1 MPTFKEV
8 IDRIQKTAAQT
19 YQGEPSRIERDA
31 RTTQSA
37 IQDHIGRWLWE
48 LLQNCD
54 DSEASKVFIAASR
67 EEKACFVADNGRG
80 FRAES
85 IESIRGAHFSDKKG
99 GGTIGRKGVGFKAVY
114 HLTQSPKI
122 VLVDGEGVE
131 FNPDR
136 CQQWMK
142 QKSFKSKYNP
152 YHWIPF
158 LIRWDELVKCFPSL
172 QQLSGE
178 YKTVVILPY
187 KEEGIHQDVVK
198 ELEELQPHFM
208 LTFRHL
214 QSIHIVTDGR
224 LRQLTISPK
233 QGATNAHW
241 GERTITDSGQQTTF
255 RVMEQLIASKDIPK
269 EHLKN
274 LDEDSKNFILQGG
287 VSLLVAAPVK
297 ERNVN
302 PFENYPSIHVF
313 YPTKQPSPVPLLLHA
328 EFLVK
333 SDRTALLPIEN
344 TPLNNWIAQQLA
356 KLVVNFVDNAYSREI
371 PSHYLTLLTPN
382 QRMDD
387 DAECIWEYIKS
398 EARQSLKLPDC
409 KGQKRLPLQSA
420 IFISG
425 SCTDHKRAR
434 EILEGTN
441 YKKELVHATVDSN
454 ARAMATLRA
463 LEVQAMNDE
472 EVISCIRKHAPQKA
486 SDYEWLWVCW
496 QWVSRWLQKDY
507 WGRREEVR
515 TIPLIPVNG
524 QVYSYK
530 DLEKVVFALPGKGS
544 DDLPDWLPLYI
555 VDTGFAEKLAN
566 ASNNEEQLVNALK
579 LEAFCDDKLI
589 KALEQAIS
597 DYWENEHDHDH
608 YRFIRFILERA
619 KLHGWQAD
627 LSKLGDCP
635 VPAYEVT
642 NPRETR
648 PVPAQWVYFG
658 EEWGNGELEEF
669 YKESSN
675 VYFLRADEFLRGIN
689 DEKERERIKDFLQRI
704 GVKPFP
710 IVAYRWVDASEVGQ
724 QKECSDEWREYFKNQ
739 QRDSTRYE
747 KVQIMYLD
755 GVEIEKLEYDRS
767 IYLTMIVAKNWNSYY
782 ANNSRSEYKYFYYS
796 PQIKNI
802 DACWW
807 YDLRHKLCLPL
818 KGRYWRN
825 KRIPLSRC
833 WLPDQETEKTLGDFL
848 PVIDLSQFGDE
859 QTQREIRDW
868 LIREVGVRTQRTELT
883 EDDWYQII
891 AHHLPAQVSEE
902 KANQSEECRKQAYNC
917 YKAFLDWAQ
926 DKQKVDQKFKKCKFL
941 CRYQG
946 QYTYKNSDKC
956 VIYFDDDHKR
966 TQHFMDTICVFDLP
980 SNYRSIAEKHFGIVP
995 VSKAIKREIIYSD
1008 QRKPLDERYREQ
1020 VNRVL
1025 PYIYAVRCHEAPKNA
1040 EETLKKL
1047 KNLEFYIED
1056 SLGERLSL
1064 EGYTKEV
1071 SDIEWACEE
1080 IKQNGKILIYL
1091 RQAQEHSIA
1100 SAIAEALGVPTQ
1112 ADFYENLLRTQGE
1125 EDIKKRLFEKGL
1137 NPSDVE
1143 DALNRWRDNEQLE
1156 HIGSEQQERTSES
1169 LASTDTI
1176 QNWSEELLS
1185 SSAKPG
1191 EVSVR
1196 HTHESKPIGGTTVGG
1211 SLRGGGEASPQ
1222 SETPASGRDKGGELR
1237 LVDPEN
1243 CSYDV
1248 KYGGSENLPPK
1259 EFSDYGTRVSDAP
1272 SPFHLTPEQR
1282 ALVEQTGRQL
1292 VLRYLR
1298 EQGYEVEEQPTS
1310 QPGYDILAKKEG
1322 QEYHIEVKA
1331 HIRKAGTVTLTMREY
1346 NEYASQQGYRW
1357 QLWNVEDLEAGKT
1370 PMITI
1375 YTHIPIEALEA
1386 QSLKVNLR
1394 RCLGLS
1400 ADEREKAP

>member
-1 MPTFKEV
+1 MSTFKEV

-19 YQGEPSRIERDA
+19 YHGEPSRIERDA

-85 IESIRGAHFSDKKG
+85 IESIRGAHFSDKKV

-122 VLVDGEGVE
+122 LFVDGEGVE

-136 CQQWMK
+136 CQQWM
-142 QKSFKSKYNP
+142 QQQSFKSKYNP

-158 LIRWDELVKCFPSL
+158 LIRWDELVKRFPSL

-224 LRQLTISPK
+224 LRQLAISPNRGRQMRTGGK
-233 QGATNAHW
+233 
-241 GERTITDSGQQTTF
+241 RTITDGGKQTTF
-255 RVMEQLIASKDIPK
+255 RVMEQLIAGKDIPI

-274 LDEDSKNFILQGG
+274 LDEDNKNFILQGG

-313 YPTKQPSPVPLLLHA
+313 YPTKQPSPIPLLLHA

-333 SDRTALLPIEN
+333 SDRTALLPIKD

-356 KLVVNFVDNAYSREI
+356 KLVVNFVDNAYSRET
-371 PSHYLTLLTPN
+371 PSHCLTLLTPN
-382 QRMDD
+382 RQMDN
-387 DAECIWEYIKS
+387 DAECIWEYIKK
-398 EARQSLKLPDC
+398 EARSYLKLPDIS
-409 KGQKRLPLQSA
+409 GKRRLSVEEAL
-420 IFISG
+420 FISQ
-425 SCTDHKRAR
+425 SCTSAGLARQIICGTPLKQRLLHASIDTNDDAQKTLHMLGVSIITDEKVLECIPEYAKRKAR
-434 EILEGTN
+434 
-441 YKKELVHATVDSN
+441 
-454 ARAMATLRA
+454 
-463 LEVQAMNDE
+463 
-472 EVISCIRKHAPQKA
+472 
-486 SDYEWLWVCW
+486 DYDWLWVCW
-496 QWVSRWLQKDY
+496 QWVSQWLMREH
-507 WGRREEVR
+507 WRRRESVR

-530 DLEKVVFALPGKGS
+530 DLEKVVFALPGEGS

-555 VDTGFAEKLAN
+555 VDSGFAERLAN
-566 ASNNEEQLVNALK
+566 AHEHAEQLMKELK
-579 LEAFCDDKLI
+579 LEEFDEDKLLE
-589 KALEQAIS
+589 ALKHAIS
-597 DYWENEHDHDH
+597 VYWEDEHDHDH
-608 YRFIRFILERA
+608 YRFIRFIFERA
-619 KLHGWQAD
+619 KLHGWESD
-627 LSKLGDCP
+627 LSKLRDCP
-635 VPAYEVT
+635 VPAYKVT
-642 NPRETR
+642 NPRETHHVR
-648 PVPAQWVYFG
+648 AQWVYFG
-658 EEWGNGELEEF
+658 EEWGNGDLEEF
-669 YKESSN
+669 YKESSD

-704 GVKPFP
+704 GVKLFP
-710 IVAYRWVDASEVGQ
+710 IVAYRCVDAWKVGQ
-724 QKECSDEWREYFKNQ
+724 QKECSTEWRKYFESQQEY
-739 QRDSTRYE
+739 STRD
-747 KVQIMYLD
+747 KTVQIVYLD
-755 GVEIEKLEYDRS
+755 EIDFEKLKTNQS
-767 IYLTMIVAKNWNSYY
+767 IYLIKTIVKNWEDYY
-782 ANNSRSEYKYFYYS
+782 KYNSRAKYQYFYYD
-796 PQIKNI
+796 QKTKRI

-825 KRIPLSRC
+825 KRIPLSKC

-859 QTQREIRDW
+859 QTQREIEDW
-868 LIREVGVRTQRTELT
+868 LIREVGVRTQIAKLT
-883 EDDWYQII
+883 KDDWYQII

-902 KANQSEECRKQAYNC
+902 KANRSEECRKQAYNC

-926 DKQKVDQKFKKCKFL
+926 DHQEVDQKFKKCRLL
-941 CRYQG
+941 CQYQG
-946 QYTYKNSDKC
+946 QYTYKNSDEC
-956 VIYFDDDHKR
+956 VIYFDDDFKR
-966 TQHFMDTICVFDLP
+966 TQHFMDTICVFNLP
-980 SNYRSIAEKHFGIVP
+980 SSYRSIAERYFGVVP

-1008 QRKPLDERYREQ
+1008 QRKPLDEQYKEH

-1025 PYIYAVRCHEAPKNA
+1025 PYIYAVRCREAPKSA

-1056 SLGERLSL
+1056 SLSERLSL
-1064 EGYTKEV
+1064 ESYTKEV
-1071 SDIEWACEE
+1071 SDIAWAFEE
-1080 IKQNGKILIYL
+1080 IKQNGKIRIYL
-1091 RQAQEHSIA
+1091 RQAQEYYIA

-1112 ADFYENLLRTQGE
+1112 ADFYENLLRPQE
-1125 EDIKKRLFEKGL
+1125 EKDIRKRLFEKGL
-1137 NPSDVE
+1137 NQSDVE
-1143 DALNRWRDNEQLE
+1143 DALNRWCDNEQLE
-1156 HIGSEQQERTSES
+1156 HIGSEQQERISES

-1185 SSAKPG
+1185 SSAKSG

-1196 HTHESKPIGGTTVGG
+1196 LTHESKPTGGTTVGG
-1211 SLRGGGEASPQ
+1211 SLQRGGEASPQ

-1243 CSYDV
+1243 SSYDV
-1248 KYGGSENLPPK
+1248 KYGVSKNLPPK

-1298 EQGYEVEEQPTS
+1298 EHGYEVEEQPTS

-1331 HIRKAGTVTLTMREY
+1331 HIGKAGTVTLTAREY

-1386 QSLKVNLR
+1386 QSFKVNLR